1 MSGLHRDKTNG
12 PVGLVNPAGLRQR
25 WRMTDLQPAAEQLLT
40 VDEFEQA
47 ARGVLPS
54 TTFDYYAG
62 GSGDLSSLHRNR
74 EAYAA
79 LAVHYRVFRDV
90 SRCDLSCELLGHR
103 LPHPILAA
111 PTAFHCLADPEGEVA
126 TARGLGEAGALMTLS
141 SLSTRTVEDVAAAS
155 SGPKWFQL
163 YINRDRGFTLDLIAR
178 VEAAGY
184 SAIVVT
190 ADTPRWG
197 TRYQDIRNGF
207 HLPPGLDAV
216 NLVRSHADA
225 ATLSHSGA
233 GLGSAFDW
241 MLDAALT
248 WHDFESVCRA
258 TRLPVLVKGVCR
270 ADDALAAF
278 DAGATGVVVSNHGGR
293 QMESAPATVSVLPAI
308 RAAVGPGRLLIVDG
322 GIRRGV
328 DALKALAL
336 GANAV
341 QLGRPVLWGLAAG
354 GSGGVAR
361 VIGAV
366 RAELEQSM
374 VLAGAATLGALNPDL
389 VAPWPR

>member
-1 MSGLHRDKTNG
+1 MSILQDCGNGWGMTN
-12 PVGLVNPAGLRQR
+12 P
-25 WRMTDLQPAAEQLLT
+25 QPSADQLLT
-40 VDEFEQA
+40 VDEFEEV

-54 TTFDYYAG
+54 ATFDYYAG

-74 EAYAA
+74 EAYSA

-90 SRCDLSCELLGHR
+90 GSCDLSCELLGHR
-103 LPHPILAA
+103 LPHPVLAA
-111 PTAFHCLADPEGEVA
+111 PTAFHCLANPEGEVA
-126 TARGLGEAGALMTLS
+126 TARGLAEAGALMTLS

-155 SGPKWFQL
+155 TGPKWFQL
-163 YINRDRGFTLDLIAR
+163 YINRDRAFTRDLIAR

-197 TRYQDIRNGF
+197 TRLQDIRNGF

-225 ATLSHSGA
+225 TTLSHSGA

-241 MLDAALT
+241 MLDATLT
-248 WHDFESVCRA
+248 WRDFEAVCTA
-258 TRLPVLVKGVCR
+258 TQLPVLVKGVCR
-270 ADDALAAF
+270 PDDALSAF
-278 DAGATGVVVSNHGGR
+278 AAGAAGVVVSNHGGR
-293 QMESAPATVSVLPAI
+293 QMESAPATISVLASI
-308 RAAVGPGRLLIVDG
+308 RAAVGPDRLLIVDG

-328 DALKALAL
+328 DAFKALAL

-354 GSGGVAR
+354 GSEGVKR
-361 VIGAV
+361 IIDTM

-374 VLAGAATLGALNPDL
+374 VLAGAAKLDEITADL
-389 VAPWPR
+389 IAPWPR